1 MNTQQNVPN
10 YLVQSILVCFCC
22 LPFGIPAIVYAT
34 QVNGKLQAGDHAGAV
49 VASKSARK
57 WCWIAF
63 WSGLAAA
70 VIVVVLQVMAYMAVG
85 GTDAIQ
91 QAVEQARL
99 EQEAARQR
107 QEQAA
112 EPTQP

>member
-1 MNTQQNVPN
+1 MNTQQIVPN

-49 VASKSARK
+49 AASQSARK

-70 VIVVVLQVMAYMAVG
+70 VIVVVLQVIGFMAMG
-85 GTDAIQ
+85 GTAAIQ
-91 QAVEQARL
+91 RAAEQVRL
-99 EQEAARQR
+99 EQEAAQQR